1 MRMLLLWYSL
11 VLACL
16 LGAAVAPARAEGLRV
31 APVLLEVQAPGA
43 QTSLTL
49 RNIGKQPIT
58 VQARVFLWDQTGGE
72 DRLVPTRDVVV
83 SPPIT
88 QVRPGGEQS
97 IRIVRTTKSKVRGQE
112 AYRVL
117 VDEVPDMSRQR
128 SGTVDFAT
136 RLSIPVFFT
145 APGSTKAQV
154 AWSVRRSGAGAYLE
168 ARNSGQ
174 QNLRLVDLRLSR
186 GGSRVYGKT
195 GLFGYVLGGA
205 TMRWPLGAV
214 SGIGSGLTLSAMT
227 AAGDYHASVSAR

>member
-1 MRMLLLWYSL
+1 MRLLRLWCFL
-11 VLACL
+11 VMAGL
-16 LGAAVAPARAEGLRV
+16 LGAGATTARAEGLRV

-49 RNIGKQPIT
+49 RNVGKQPIT
-58 VQARVFLWDQTGGE
+58 VQARVFAWDQGAGK

-88 QVRPGGEQS
+88 QVRPGAEQS

-112 AYRVL
+112 SYRVL
-117 VDEVPDMSRQR
+117 VDEVPDLSRQR
-128 SGTVDFAT
+128 SGTVDFTT

-154 AWSVRRSGAGAYLE
+154 AWSVRGSGAGAYLE

-186 GGSRVYGKT
+186 GGSRVYGKP

-214 SGIGSGLTLSAMT
+214 SGGGGLTLTATT